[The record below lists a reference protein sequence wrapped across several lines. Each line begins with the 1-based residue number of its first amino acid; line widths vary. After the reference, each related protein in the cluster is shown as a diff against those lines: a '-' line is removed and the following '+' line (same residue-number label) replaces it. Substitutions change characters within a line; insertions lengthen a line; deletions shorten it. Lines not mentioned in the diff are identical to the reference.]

1 MIRAWLFWGEY
12 GFYLGKIFTASKL
25 GDIRLKYRKGVD
37 TIEREYGL
45 HRGKVVPSSQNYD
58 IENGKKLWIA

>member
-37 TIEREYGL
+37 SIEREYGSCL
-45 HRGKVVPSSQNYD
+45 
-58 IENGKKLWIA
+58 GKKLHILTFATLDRK

>member
-37 TIEREYGL
+37 TIEREYGSYL
-45 HRGKVVPSSQNYD
+45 
-58 IENGKKLWIA
+58 GKKLHILNFLLFIKTL